1 VLHKED
7 LMFIINKLI
16 IPMTKYLTWKNKAY
30 LEKLKEKRNMEF
42 QSKCKENRTLQ
53 FLKHLNLLILLF
65 DFFKWKHLLV

>member
-1 VLHKED
+1 
-7 LMFIINKLI
+7 MFIINKLI

-65 DFFKWKHLLV
+65 DFFK